1 MFFFCSAPA
10 EDAHFRYT
18 DSMDDD
24 LSAFQKIRTLYVQVP
39 FCPERCD
46 YCSLPVSLKTERAPA
61 YLRALFREK
70 KRLMEREDLS
80 GLETLYVGGGTP
92 TFLPPALLEDL
103 LEGLQKD
110 LPTLKEMTVESRP
123 DTVTP
128 DILHLLRSCGV
139 TRLSFG
145 MESVRSEHM
154 RFLGRT
160 INVVESVRFLK
171 FVRNCFPG
179 SVSMDFIAGGEGFS
193 KDAFLQEAHALFSE
207 GLEHLSLYPLTV
219 EERTSLKGRLIRGEI
234 SSGTEEAAGVLWEGV
249 VRELSLMGWFRY
261 EVANFSRSPDT
272 VCRHN
277 HLVWQGYDYA
287 GIGAGAHQRIRSV
300 RTINVRSLVSYENRL
315 SLSGPPFEK
324 REVLDQNER
333 TLEILYTNARLSNG
347 FPLSWLF
354 CQDRTN
360 GGGETDLSDLVEE
373 GYLDSGAYSSGRVI
387 FTEKGRDLL
396 DGVMGEIWSR
406 LRS

>member
-1 MFFFCSAPA
+1 MH
-10 EDAHFRYT
+10 DA
-18 DSMDDD
+18 
-24 LSAFQKIRTLYVQVP
+24 LSALQKIRTLYVQVP
-39 FCPERCD
+39 FCPERCH
-46 YCSLPVSLKTERAPA
+46 YCSLPVSLQTERAPA

-92 TFLPPALLEDL
+92 TVLPLPHLQELLEELQKGLPPLVEI
-103 LEGLQKD
+103 
-110 LPTLKEMTVESRP
+110 TVESRP

-128 DILHLLRSCGV
+128 EILHRLRSCGV

-160 INVVESVRFLK
+160 MNVLEPVRFLE
-171 FVRNCFPG
+171 FVRNHFSG

-193 KDAFLQEAHALFSE
+193 ENAFLQEAQSLLAE
-207 GLEHLSLYPLTV
+207 GLDHLSLYPLTV
-219 EERTSLKGRLIRGEI
+219 EERTSLKGRLTRGEI
-234 SSGTEEAAGVLWEGV
+234 SAGTEDAAGRIWERI
-249 VRELSLMGWFRY
+249 VRELSSMGWFRY

-277 HLVWQGYDYA
+277 HLVWQGYDHA

-300 RTINVRSLVSYENRL
+300 RTINVRSIVSYEERL
-315 SLSGPPFEK
+315 SSMKAPFEG
-324 REVLDQNER
+324 RESLDQDER
-333 TLEILYTNARLSNG
+333 LLEILYTNARLSNG
-347 FPLSWLF
+347 FPLSWLSSE
-354 CQDRTN
+354 DRSN
-360 GGGETDLSDLVEE
+360 AIGGADFSDLVEE
-373 GYLDSGAYSSGRVI
+373 GYLDSRAYSSGRVI

-396 DGVMGEIWSR
+396 DGLMGEIWSR

>member
-1 MFFFCSAPA
+1 MH
-10 EDAHFRYT
+10 DA
-18 DSMDDD
+18 
-24 LSAFQKIRTLYVQVP
+24 LSALQKIRTLYVQVP
-39 FCPERCD
+39 FCPERCH
-46 YCSLPVSLKTERAPA
+46 YCSLPVSLQTERAPA

-92 TFLPPALLEDL
+92 TVLPLPHLQELLEELQKGLPPLAEI
-103 LEGLQKD
+103 
-110 LPTLKEMTVESRP
+110 TVESRP

-128 DILHLLRSCGV
+128 EILHRLRSSGV

-160 INVVESVRFLK
+160 MNVLEPVRFLE
-171 FVRNCFPG
+171 FVRNHFSG
-179 SVSMDFIAGGEGFS
+179 FVSMDFIAGGEGFS
-193 KDAFLQEAHALFSE
+193 ENAFLQEAQSLLAE
-207 GLEHLSLYPLTV
+207 GLDHLSLYPLTV
-219 EERTSLKGRLIRGEI
+219 EEQTSLKGRLRRGEI
-234 SSGTEEAAGVLWEGV
+234 SAGTEDAAGRIWERI
-249 VRELSLMGWFRY
+249 VRALSSMGWFRY

-277 HLVWQGYDYA
+277 HLVWQGYDHA

-300 RTINVRSLVSYENRL
+300 RTINVRSLVSYEERL
-315 SLSGPPFEK
+315 FSMKAPFEG
-324 REVLDQNER
+324 RESLDQDER
-333 TLEILYTNARLSNG
+333 LLEILYTNARLSNG
-347 FPLSWLF
+347 FPLSWLSSE
-354 CQDRTN
+354 DRSN
-360 GGGETDLSDLVEE
+360 AIGGADFSDLVEE
-373 GYLDSGAYSSGRVI
+373 GYLDSRAYSSGRVI

-396 DGVMGEIWSR
+396 DGLMGEIWSR

>member
-1 MFFFCSAPA
+1 MH
-10 EDAHFRYT
+10 DA
-18 DSMDDD
+18 
-24 LSAFQKIRTLYVQVP
+24 LSALQKIRTLYVQVP
-39 FCPERCD
+39 FCPERCH
-46 YCSLPVSLKTERAPA
+46 YCSLPVSLQTERAPA

-92 TFLPPALLEDL
+92 TVLPLPHLQELLEELQKGLPPLAEI
-103 LEGLQKD
+103 
-110 LPTLKEMTVESRP
+110 TVESRP

-128 DILHLLRSCGV
+128 EILHRLRSSGV

-160 INVVESVRFLK
+160 MNVLEPVRFLE
-171 FVRNCFPG
+171 FVRNHFSG
-179 SVSMDFIAGGEGFS
+179 FVSMDFIAGGEGFS
-193 KDAFLQEAHALFSE
+193 EDAFLQEAQSLLAE
-207 GLEHLSLYPLTV
+207 GLDHLSLYPLTV
-219 EERTSLKGRLIRGEI
+219 EEQTSLKGRLRRGEI
-234 SSGTEEAAGVLWEGV
+234 SAGTEDAAGRIWERI
-249 VRELSLMGWFRY
+249 VRALSSMGWFRY

-277 HLVWQGYDYA
+277 HLVWQGYDHA

-300 RTINVRSLVSYENRL
+300 RTINVRSLVSYEERL
-315 SLSGPPFEK
+315 FSMKAPFEG
-324 REVLDQNER
+324 RESLDQDER
-333 TLEILYTNARLSNG
+333 LLEILYTNARLSNG
-347 FPLSWLF
+347 FPLSWLSSE
-354 CQDRTN
+354 DRSN
-360 GGGETDLSDLVEE
+360 AIGGADFSDLVEE
-373 GYLDSGAYSSGRVI
+373 GYLDSRAYSSGRVI

-396 DGVMGEIWSR
+396 DGLMGEIWSR

>member
-1 MFFFCSAPA
+1 
-10 EDAHFRYT
+10 
-18 DSMDDD
+18 
-24 LSAFQKIRTLYVQVP
+24 
-39 FCPERCD
+39 
-46 YCSLPVSLKTERAPA
+46 
-61 YLRALFREK
+61 
-70 KRLMEREDLS
+70 
-80 GLETLYVGGGTP
+80 
-92 TFLPPALLEDL
+92 
-103 LEGLQKD
+103 
-110 LPTLKEMTVESRP
+110 
-123 DTVTP
+123 
-128 DILHLLRSCGV
+128 
-139 TRLSFG
+139 
-145 MESVRSEHM
+145 
-154 RFLGRT
+154 
-160 INVVESVRFLK
+160 
-171 FVRNCFPG
+171 
-179 SVSMDFIAGGEGFS
+179 MDFIAGGEGFS

-207 GLEHLSLYPLTV
+207 GLDHLSLYPLTV

-300 RTINVRSLVSYENRL
+300 RTINVRSIVSYENRL
-315 SLSGPPFEK
+315 SLLGPPFEK

-333 TLEILYTNARLSNG
+333 ILEILYTNARLSNG

-360 GGGETDLSDLVEE
+360 GGGGMDLSDLVEE
-373 GYLDSGAYSSGRVI
+373 GYLDSGAYSSDRVI

-396 DGVMGEIWSR
+396 DGLMGEIWSR

>member
-1 MFFFCSAPA
+1 MH
-10 EDAHFRYT
+10 DA
-18 DSMDDD
+18 
-24 LSAFQKIRTLYVQVP
+24 LSALQKIRTLYVQVP
-39 FCPERCD
+39 FCPERCH
-46 YCSLPVSLKTERAPA
+46 YCSLPVSLQTERAPA

-92 TFLPPALLEDL
+92 TVLPLPHLQKLLEELQEGLPPLAEI
-103 LEGLQKD
+103 
-110 LPTLKEMTVESRP
+110 TVESRP

-128 DILHLLRSCGV
+128 EILHRLRSSGV

-160 INVVESVRFLK
+160 MNVLEPVRFLE
-171 FVRNCFPG
+171 FVRNHFSG
-179 SVSMDFIAGGEGFS
+179 FVSMDFIAGGEGFS
-193 KDAFLQEAHALFSE
+193 ENAFLQEAQSLLAE
-207 GLEHLSLYPLTV
+207 GLDHLSLYPLTV
-219 EERTSLKGRLIRGEI
+219 EEQTSLKGRLRRGEI
-234 SSGTEEAAGVLWEGV
+234 SAGTEDAAGRIWKRI
-249 VRELSLMGWFRY
+249 VRELSSMGWFRY

-277 HLVWQGYDYA
+277 HLVWQGYDHA

-300 RTINVRSLVSYENRL
+300 RTINVRSLVSYEERL
-315 SLSGPPFEK
+315 FSMKAPFEG
-324 REVLDQNER
+324 RESLDQDER
-333 TLEILYTNARLSNG
+333 LLEILYTNARLSNG
-347 FPLSWLF
+347 FPLSWLSSE
-354 CQDRTN
+354 DRSN
-360 GGGETDLSDLVEE
+360 AIGGADFSDLVEE
-373 GYLDSGAYSSGRVI
+373 GYLDSRAYSSGRVI

-396 DGVMGEIWSR
+396 DGLMGEIWSR

>member
-1 MFFFCSAPA
+1 MH
-10 EDAHFRYT
+10 DA
-18 DSMDDD
+18 
-24 LSAFQKIRTLYVQVP
+24 LSALQKIRTLYVQVP
-39 FCPERCD
+39 FCPERCH
-46 YCSLPVSLKTERAPA
+46 YCSLPVSLQTERAPA

-92 TFLPPALLEDL
+92 TVLPLPHLQELLEELQKGLPPLAEI
-103 LEGLQKD
+103 
-110 LPTLKEMTVESRP
+110 TVESRP

-128 DILHLLRSCGV
+128 EILHRLRSSGV

-160 INVVESVRFLK
+160 MNVLEPVRFLE
-171 FVRNCFPG
+171 FVRNHFSG
-179 SVSMDFIAGGEGFS
+179 FVSMDFIAGGEGFS
-193 KDAFLQEAHALFSE
+193 EDAFLQEAQSLLAE
-207 GLEHLSLYPLTV
+207 GLDHLSLYPLTV
-219 EERTSLKGRLIRGEI
+219 EEQTSLKGRLRRGEI
-234 SSGTEEAAGVLWEGV
+234 SAGTEDAAGRIWERI
-249 VRELSLMGWFRY
+249 VRALSSMGWFRY

-277 HLVWQGYDYA
+277 HLVWQGYDHA

-300 RTINVRSLVSYENRL
+300 RTVNVRSLVSYEERL
-315 SLSGPPFEK
+315 SSMKAPFEG
-324 REVLDQNER
+324 RESLDQDER
-333 TLEILYTNARLSNG
+333 LLEILYTNARLSNG
-347 FPLSWLF
+347 FPLSWLSSE
-354 CQDRTN
+354 DRSN
-360 GGGETDLSDLVEE
+360 AIGGADFSDLVEE
-373 GYLDSGAYSSGRVI
+373 GYLDSRAYSSGRVI

-396 DGVMGEIWSR
+396 DGLMGEIWSR